1 MKQIYENVLEL
12 IGNTPLIHLN
22 QIEKEQK
29 TACSLYAKLER
40 TNPGG
45 SVKDRIA
52 KQMILDGFANGSI
65 NNETVLI
72 EATSGNTGVGI
83 SMLGAYFGLKVI
95 ICMPET
101 MSKERRMLMSSYG
114 ATLVLT
120 EGKLGMAGSVQKAE
134 EIHRE
139 YPNSIIMS
147 QFENPSN
154 PKAHYLT
161 TGPEIY
167 EALEGKIDAF
177 VAGFGTGGTV
187 SGVGKYLKERNPNIK
202 IFGIEP
208 ASSPLIT
215 KGQAG
220 PHKIQGIGANFKPG
234 TLDLKIVDEILVVTN
249 EEALDATRALAKKE
263 GLLVGISSGA
273 ALCGALQVAQK
284 GFKNIVTLFPDTG
297 ERYLSSGVFDI
308 E

>member
-134 EIHRE
+134 EIHQG

-154 PKAHYLT
+154 PKAH
-161 TGPEIY
+161 
-167 EALEGKIDAF
+167 
-177 VAGFGTGGTV
+177 
-187 SGVGKYLKERNPNIK
+187 
-202 IFGIEP
+202 
-208 ASSPLIT
+208 
-215 KGQAG
+215 
-220 PHKIQGIGANFKPG
+220 
-234 TLDLKIVDEILVVTN
+234 
-249 EEALDATRALAKKE
+249 
-263 GLLVGISSGA
+263 
-273 ALCGALQVAQK
+273 
-284 GFKNIVTLFPDTG
+284 
-297 ERYLSSGVFDI
+297 
-308 E
+308 